1 MRRFVKL
8 AAYVWRVR
16 GGTPPRTPRLFG
28 PLVLRAQKELDKSLE
43 DGHRKWLAVVGQQLI
58 FDLGWVLVTQIRS
71 FMWLSCEIMWNHVK
85 IQNCFL
91 HTLSDSVNSRN
102 TCEVDWIDIRSYECF
117 SDASRDYKSGEIHVN
132 SCEIMWKSITGFL
145 ELTTFWYGLCGLQ
158 DHLRSTLHRYSK
170 LRTIL
175 RCLPRLQIS
184 WNSCEIMWNHVKSCE
199 NSKLFSRNLQSTDT
213 DSVRTRN
220 TCEPD

>member
-1 MRRFVKL
+1 MIGSFVQATFFL
-8 AAYVWRVR
+8 SRM
-16 GGTPPRTPRLFG
+16 GFG
-28 PLVLRAQKELDKSLE
+28 HPNTVI
-43 DGHRKWLAVVGQQLI
+43 H
-58 FDLGWVLVTQIRS
+58 VT
-71 FMWLSCEIMWNHVK
+71 FMWNHVK

-158 DHLRSTLHRYSK
+158 DHLRSTLHPYSK
-170 LRTIL
+170 LRMIL

-184 WNSCEIMWNHVKSCE
+184 WNSYEIMWKSQSGFLELTTNWYGLCVPGSLVK
-199 NSKLFSRNLQSTDT
+199 
-213 DSVRTRN
+213 
-220 TCEPD
+220 